1 MADNANNDRIAD
13 LVLEGGGVK
22 GVGLAGAVGRLVDE
36 GYRFNRIA
44 GTSAGAIT
52 GSLIAAMTQAGEPLD
67 GIVDLAKS
75 INYADFLDPGPV
87 GRVLGPLKP
96 LALGPHLLFD
106 NGLYPTRRLHTWISE
121 QLAKYG
127 VRTFADLK
135 MPADSGVEI
144 PEEHRY
150 RLTVVAS
157 DLTRQRAI
165 KLPWDYADY
174 HLNPDDVPVADAVVM
189 SAALPFFFEPS
200 RLRDGGGAVST
211 IVDGGIFTNYPIT
224 IFDRTDG
231 TPPRWPTFGVRL
243 CSRAELRQRN
253 EIGGPL
259 SLAKAMVESLVGAWD
274 AMFVDDP
281 CALAR
286 TMFVDTDGVAA
297 TDFDLTAEQQEKLLS
312 NGVQAADDFLGDW
325 DFADYLRRCR
335 GGAQ

>member
-1 MADNANNDRIAD
+1 MADNTTSDRVAD

-22 GVGLAGAVGRLVDE
+22 GIGLAGAVQRLVDA

-52 GSLIAAMTQAGEPLD
+52 GALLAAMTQVGRPLD

-75 INYADFLDPGPV
+75 IDYASFLDPGPV

-96 LALGPHLLFD
+96 VALGSHLLFD
-106 NGLYPTRRLHTWISE
+106 NGLYPTKRLHAWISE
-121 QLAKYG
+121 QLAQFG
-127 VRTFADLK
+127 VRTFGDLR
-135 MPADSGVEI
+135 MPADADADI
-144 PEEHRY
+144 PGDHRY
-150 RLTVVAS
+150 RLVVVAS

-165 KLPWDYADY
+165 KLPWDYPDY
-174 HLNPDDVPVADAVVM
+174 HLEPDDVPVADAVVM
-189 SAALPFFFEPS
+189 SASLPFFFEPWE
-200 RLRDGGGAVST
+200 LRDGGGKLST

-231 TPPRWPTFGVRL
+231 KPPRWPTFGVRL
-243 CSRAELRQRN
+243 CSRAELRKRI

-259 SLAKAMVESLVGAWD
+259 SLAKAMVESLLGAWD
-274 AMFVDDP
+274 TMFVDDP

-286 TMFVDTDGVAA
+286 TMFVDTEDIAS
-297 TDFDLTAEQQEKLLS
+297 TDFGLTSEQQEKLLT
-312 NGVQAADDFLGDW
+312 NGTGAANEFLRHW
-325 DFADYLRRCR
+325 DFADYLGRCR